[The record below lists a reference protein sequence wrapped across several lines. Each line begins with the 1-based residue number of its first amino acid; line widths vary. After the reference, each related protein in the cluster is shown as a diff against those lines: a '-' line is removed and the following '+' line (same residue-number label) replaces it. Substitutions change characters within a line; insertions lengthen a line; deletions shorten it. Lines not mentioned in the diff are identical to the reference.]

1 MSIAVNHELR
11 PVEPSNFLIENR
23 KQLSDLYFEAV
34 SEKEILKEYLEA
46 NRYPSDRFLTEFVQL
61 DNLVKAIARLI
72 FP

>member
-1 MSIAVNHELR
+1 MSIAINHELG
-11 PVEPSNFLIENR
+11 PVKPSNFLIENR